1 MSSASA
7 GSSPEAATT
16 RCQVARSGSVASI
29 TAANASWPARRS
41 SGAAACRTAERV
53 SGCANTSRARIDV
66 ERAARQPCRG
76 GLDRVQVLAVVER
89 RDEPCDRGVG
99 VGVRRAEGLL
109 SAGVSGAHEP
119 SSVPSSAP
127 A

>member
-1 MSSASA
+1 MP
-7 GSSPEAATT
+7 GRPVLVGRLDHLRE
-16 RCQVARSGSVASI
+16 RLVARAPQLGGGGVPDRGAGQRMREHQ
-29 TAANASWPARRS
+29 PRRL
-41 SGAAACRTAERV
+41 
-53 SGCANTSRARIDV
+53 DV
-66 ERAARQPCRG
+66 ERAAGQSCRG

-99 VGVRRAEGLL
+99 VGVRRGPKASF